1 MTDISKNIVR
11 IQQQII
17 SAAKSHHRDPST
29 IQLVA
34 VSKTKPATMI
44 QQAYASGLTHMGE
57 SFVQESLDKI
67 ATLQELDLCWH
78 FIGPIQSNK
87 TRKIAENFHW
97 VHSVD
102 SLKVARRLSSQ
113 RPPDLGPLNLCVQV
127 NISGESSK
135 SGISPTDVYG
145 LVEQILLLPRL
156 RLRGLMCI
164 PAPTEGINSRREP
177 FRKLRNL
184 LAEIK
189 VKFGT
194 RADDMQH
201 LSMGMS
207 ADLEAAI
214 AEGATL
220 IRIGTAIFGCRD
232 VGAKHK

>member
-1 MTDISKNIVR
+1 MIDISKNIVR
-11 IQQQII
+11 VQQQII
-17 SAAKSHHRDPST
+17 SAAESYQRDPST

-44 QQAYASGLTHMGE
+44 QQAHAGGLSHMGE

-67 ATLQELDLCWH
+67 AVLQDLDLCWH

-102 SLKVARRLSSQ
+102 NLKVARRLSSQ
-113 RPPDLGPLNLCVQV
+113 RPPDLEPLNLCVQV

-135 SGISPTDVYG
+135 SGISPTDVYR
-145 LVEQILLLPRL
+145 LVEQILPLPRL

-164 PAPTEGINSRREP
+164 PAPTEGINSRRQP
-177 FRKLRNL
+177 FRRLADL
-184 LAEIK
+184 LAEIRVK
-189 VKFGT
+189 VGT

-207 ADLEAAI
+207 VDLEAAI

-220 IRIGTAIFGCRD
+220 VRIGTAIFGCRD
-232 VGAKHK
+232 VGAQHK